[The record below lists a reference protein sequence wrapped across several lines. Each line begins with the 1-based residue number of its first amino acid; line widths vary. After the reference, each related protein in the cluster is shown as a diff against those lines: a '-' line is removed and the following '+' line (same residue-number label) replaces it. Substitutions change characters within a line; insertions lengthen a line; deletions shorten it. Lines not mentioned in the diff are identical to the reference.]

1 MVARRDISPG
11 EVVFTDQPAV
21 IGPDNASLPM
31 CLVCYKKVLGDYR
44 SDNIDV
50 EKSSL
55 MSHDMYF
62 HWISMYKRKFW
73 ILKLNFFLASTNKD
87 IMNFQDLS

>member
-1 MVARRDISPG
+1 MLSRYMVARRDISPG

-44 SDNIDV
+44 SETI
-50 EKSSL
+50 
-55 MSHDMYF
+55 
-62 HWISMYKRKFW
+62 
-73 ILKLNFFLASTNKD
+73 NKE
-87 IMNFQDLS
+87 N